1 MKTINI
7 KGKEYITV
15 AERLKAFRSNF
26 KDFRL
31 ITEIVEF
38 APERCIMV
46 AKVIDVNGVE
56 VANGHACE
64 TPNKNQINRLS
75 ILENCE
81 TSAIGRALGN
91 FGIGIDEDIC
101 TADEMLLKTAQEK
114 EGVFPEALKNAI
126 AQAET
131 KDALNDI
138 YHREY
143 ENLTTSQQEEFVK
156 LATARKQELLNNA
169 NS

>member
-15 AERLKAFRSNF
+15 AERLKAFRNNF

-31 ITEIVEF
+31 LTEIVEF
-38 APERCIMV
+38 TPERCIMV
-46 AKVIDVNGVE
+46 AKVLDASGVE

-101 TADEMLLKTAQEK
+101 TADEMLLKQDK
-114 EGVFPEALKNAI
+114 EDVFPETLKNAI
-126 AQAET
+126 LQANNQQ
-131 KDALNDI
+131 ALNDI
-138 YHREY
+138 YKREFN
-143 ENLTTSQQEEFVK
+143 NLTTAQQAEFVELCK
-156 LATARKQELLNNA
+156 NRKQELANA

>member
-7 KGKEYITV
+7 KGKEYIAV
-15 AERLKAFRSNF
+15 VERLKAFRSNF

-31 ITEIVEF
+31 LTEIVEF
-38 APERCIMV
+38 TPERCIMV
-46 AKVIDVNGVE
+46 AKVLNPDGVE

-101 TADEMLLKTAQEK
+101 TADEMLLKQDK
-114 EGVFPEALKNAI
+114 EDVFPEALKNAI
-126 AQAET
+126 QQAGNQQ
-131 KDALNDI
+131 ALNDI
-138 YHREY
+138 YKREFN
-143 ENLTTSQQEEFVK
+143 NLTTAQQAEFVELCK
-156 LATARKQELLNNA
+156 NHKQELANA

>member
-1 MKTINI
+1 MKTIDI
-7 KGKEYITV
+7 KGKNYITV
-15 AERLKAFRSNF
+15 AERIKAFRSNF

-38 APERCIMV
+38 TSERCIMA
-46 AKVIDVNGVE
+46 AKVIDPSGAT

-81 TSAIGRALGN
+81 TSAIGRALGA
-91 FGIGIDEDIC
+91 FGIGVDEDIC
-101 TADEMLLKTAQEK
+101 TADEMLLKAMQEK
-114 EGVFPEALKNAI
+114 EEPLPEALSNAI
-126 AQAET
+126 AQAES
-131 KDALNDI
+131 KEALNDI
-138 YHREY
+138 YKREY
-143 ENLTTSQQEEFVK
+143 ENLTTIQKEEFVK
-156 LATARKQELLNNA
+156 QASARKQELANA